1 MIYAV
6 HHVAGRLRIRNLDI
20 KGSKRDTARYCDVVR
35 CLPGVY
41 AVKGRAV
48 TGSVII
54 EYDPHTTRP
63 DALLGLLGAS
73 AAPRL
78 GLVEKVAERVGQV
91 LVERLIERSA
101 GVLIAALI

>member
-6 HHVAGRLRIRNLDI
+6 HHVAGRLRIRNPNI
-20 KGSKRDTARYCDVVR
+20 KGSARDTARYCDVVR
-35 CLPGVY
+35 CLPGVH

-54 EYDPHTTRP
+54 EYDPFVTRP
-63 DALLGLLGAS
+63 EQLLVLLGAK
-73 AAPRL
+73 
-78 GLVEKVAERVGQV
+78 GLAGKGITEKVAERVGQA

-101 GVLIAALI
+101 SVLIAALI